1 MIALR
6 AEHVSFAYRDRHWV
20 VDDITL
26 EVPAGGCLVV
36 LGPSGS
42 GKTTLVKVLAGLR
55 VPQRGS
61 IEVLGARLGPGAAGP
76 RSQVGYIPQQLGL
89 VRSLSALDN
98 VLVGGLGRASGLGPL
113 FGWFPR
119 RERARALEL
128 LDFLGV
134 ADKADDQVFRLS
146 GGQRQRVA
154 IARTLFQ
161 RPQVVLAD
169 EFVSDL
175 DLPRAKQVLT
185 AMRDLGR
192 REGIALVVN
201 LHDIPLVGDLDGEVI
216 ILREGRI
223 VHRGRTSAVDETL
236 ACAVMA

>member
-1 MIALR
+1 MNAL
-6 AEHVSFAYRDRHWV
+6 AAKHVSFAYRVPHWV
-20 VDDITL
+20 IEDICL
-26 EVPAGGCLVV
+26 DVPEGGCLVV
-36 LGPSGS
+36 LGASGS

-55 VPQRGS
+55 APQRGS
-61 IEVLGARLGPGAAGP
+61 IEVLGERLEAARPG
-76 RSQVGYIPQQLGL
+76 RRWRVGYIPQQLGL

-98 VLVGGLGRASGLGPL
+98 VLVGGLGRIRGLGPML
-113 FGWFPR
+113 GWFPR
-119 RERARALEL
+119 AERERAIEL
-128 LDFLGV
+128 LEFLGV
-134 ADKADDQVFRLS
+134 ADKAHDQVYRLS

-161 RPQVVLAD
+161 RPRVVLAD

-223 VHRGRTSAVDETL
+223 VHRGPTSAVDETL

>member
-6 AEHVSFAYRDRHWV
+6 AAHVSFAYREPQWV
-20 VDDITL
+20 IEDICL
-26 EVPAGGCLVV
+26 EVPSGGCLVV

-55 VPQRGS
+55 TPQRGT
-61 IEVLGARLGPGAAGP
+61 IEVLGERLGRHAAGP
-76 RSQVGYIPQQLGL
+76 RSHVGYIPQQLGL

-98 VLVGGLGRASGLGPL
+98 VLVGGLGRVSGLGPL
-113 FGWFPR
+113 LGWFPR
-119 RERARALEL
+119 RERARAFEL

-134 ADKADDQVFRLS
+134 ADKAHDQVFRLS

-201 LHDIPLVGDLDGEVI
+201 LHDIPLVTDLEGEVI
-216 ILREGRI
+216 VLREGRI
-223 VHRGRTSAVDETL
+223 VHRGRTSAMDETF

>member
-42 GKTTLVKVLAGLR
+42 GKTTLVKVLAGFQR
-55 VPQRGS
+55 PQVGS
-61 IEVLGARLGPGAAGP
+61 IEVLGQPMGGAANGL
-76 RSQVGYIPQQLGL
+76 RTHIGYIPQQLGL

-98 VLVGGLGRASGLGPL
+98 VLVGGLGRLRGLGPL
-113 FGWFPR
+113 FGVFPR
-119 RERARALEL
+119 RERERALDL
-128 LDFLGV
+128 LDFLGI
-134 ADKADDQVFRLS
+134 ADKARTQVYRLS
-146 GGQRQRVA
+146 GGERQRVA

-161 RPQVVLAD
+161 QPRVVLAD

-175 DLPRAKQVLT
+175 DLPRARQVLS

-201 LHDIPLVGDLDGEVI
+201 LHDIPLVRDLDGDVI
-216 ILREGRI
+216 ILRDGRI
-223 VHRGRTSAVDETL
+223 VHRGLTSTVDETV